1 MNETN
6 PSYPYDP
13 DLHIA
18 GTEAAEGRCS
28 YHADR
33 PDRGVCAGDAV
44 VSFED
49 SDGTW
54 QAGCTAALEHLVST
68 GAIAPLGQGA

>member
-1 MNETN
+1 MN

-13 DLHIA
+13 ELHPA
-18 GTEAAEGRCS
+18 GTTAAEGRCS
-28 YHADR
+28 YHEDR
-33 PDRGVCAGDAV
+33 PDRGACAGEAM

-49 SDGTW
+49 ADGTW
-54 QAGCTAALEHLVST
+54 QAGCSAALEQLVDS